1 MLLKKM
7 YLFNNKTEC
16 FIISTQIPLLF
27 IKLYTMLT
35 TYMDKNEIMRF
46 FTKKNSPVVSVVI
59 FFIFYVKKE
68 RNLITD
74 YYFNHFSDMN
84 LAF

>member
-1 MLLKKM
+1 
-7 YLFNNKTEC
+7 
-16 FIISTQIPLLF
+16 
-27 IKLYTMLT
+27 
-35 TYMDKNEIMRF
+35 MDKNEIMRF

-84 LAF
+84 LAFWLGRYTDWVQVGRYNMVNIANM